1 MEKEESIVNEDL
13 NTAFVEG
20 ELNKTL
26 TAEESS
32 NWNLL
37 DDPNILEEEPNA
49 NLSHILSA
57 DSRST
62 SKTHKSGLFMESTIK
77 FQEKYSSNAN
87 YATRPAE
94 DDDDIKDLFA
104 EMTKGRAKGKK

>member
-1 MEKEESIVNEDL
+1 M
-13 NTAFVEG
+13 EG

-26 TAEESS
+26 NAEEASS
-32 NWNLL
+32 WNLL

-57 DSRST
+57 DSKSHSKST
-62 SKTHKSGLFMESTIK
+62 GKSSIFMESTIK

-87 YATRPAE
+87 YASKPAE

-104 EMTKGRAKGKK
+104 EMAKGTKSKGKK